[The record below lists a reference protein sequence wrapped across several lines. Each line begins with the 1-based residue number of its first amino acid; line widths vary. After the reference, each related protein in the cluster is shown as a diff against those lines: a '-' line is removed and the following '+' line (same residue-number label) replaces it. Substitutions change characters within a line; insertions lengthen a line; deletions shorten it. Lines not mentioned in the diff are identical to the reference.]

1 MRAQRAALELVRS
14 VSDNARRAAM
24 PALRCAAFCS
34 VMVMEMRSF
43 LHPMGKSAQK
53 PERIF
58 VIIISAERRKSK
70 ALAGWVKYLHL
81 TEKKR
86 IKPYRFVRNAVEEI
100 HDVWYHGNR
109 RAGMSGRPRELIFCI
124 RERGK

>member
-1 MRAQRAALELVRS
+1 
-14 VSDNARRAAM
+14 
-24 PALRCAAFCS
+24 
-34 VMVMEMRSF
+34 MVMAMRSF
-43 LHPMGKSAQK
+43 LHPVGKSAQK

-86 IKPYRFVRNAVEEI
+86 IKLYRFVRNAVEEI

-109 RAGMSGRPRELIFCI
+109 RGRNERMPVQTDFCI

>member
-1 MRAQRAALELVRS
+1 
-14 VSDNARRAAM
+14 
-24 PALRCAAFCS
+24 
-34 VMVMEMRSF
+34 MEMRSF

-86 IKPYRFVRNAVEEI
+86 IKPYRFVRNAVEEFYV
-100 HDVWYHGNR
+100 VWYYGEK
-109 RAGMSGRPRELIFCI
+109 ADLSISI
-124 RERGK
+124 REG